1 MRIGFI
7 GTGTM
12 GAPMARNIARGG
24 HEVTAFDLNTEAVM
38 ALSDSGIAAATNAWD
53 AARQKDLVI
62 SMLPNSSHVEELL
75 FGAQGIA
82 DVLDPAGLYVDMST
96 IAPSVSKTLA
106 ARLTQKGLS
115 MVDAPVGRQQQHA
128 VEGKLLIMV
137 GGSEV
142 DVTRCKPV
150 LELMGD
156 TIIHCGPCGAGAAMK
171 IVNNFMSITINLA
184 SAEALVLAEKA
195 GLDPELARQ
204 VMLGTVAGQG
214 HFATT
219 YPAKVLKGDLNPG
232 FMIDLARKDLGL
244 AVEYASEIGAP
255 LDSGRLAMRRYDDA
269 RDAGRGPQDWS
280 AIYDYLRSED
290 QATRGSQFESLAGE

>member
-7 GTGTM
+7 GTATM

-24 HEVTAFDLNTEAVM
+24 HQVTAFDLNTEAVR
-38 ALSDSGIAAATNAWD
+38 ALSDVGIAAAGTAVE
-53 AARQKDLVI
+53 AARQQDMVI
-62 SMLPNSSHVEELL
+62 SMLPNSSHVEALL
-75 FGAQGIA
+75 FGPQGIA

-96 IAPSVSKTLA
+96 IAPSVSKSLA
-106 ARLTQKGLS
+106 NRLAQKGVA

-137 GGSEV
+137 GGAES
-142 DVTRCKPV
+142 DVARCKPV

-219 YPAKVLKGDLNPG
+219 YPAKVLKGDLTPG

-244 AVEYASEIGAP
+244 AVEYACEIGAP
-255 LDSGRLAMRRYDDA
+255 LDSGGLAIRRYDDA
-269 RDAGRGPQDWS
+269 RDAGRGHQDWT
-280 AIYDYLRSED
+280 AIYDYLRNED
-290 QATRGSQFESLAGE
+290 QAMRGPQSKVPAGD